1 MRIGNFSLNST
12 EIFCSNICFS
22 SKENK
27 ILERILALLAAWRI
41 TKIICSMAF
50 LQFTCMYSKSLI
62 IGMTRYR
69 KNVLIIKFINNG
81 FIKIL
86 VFNDILFSKKIPMVE
101 ECIVRIVVNEVPII
115 EDFLYLYTF
124 INQTIQLEDLLIKY
138 RLIWINFS
146 PNWDSWL
153 KKSKQAMKW
162 GMYIL
167 LISDKKNTYLPR

>member
-22 SKENK
+22 SKESK
-27 ILERILALLAAWRI
+27 ILERILAFLAAWRI
-41 TKIICSMAF
+41 TIIICSMAF

-86 VFNDILFSKKIPMVE
+86 VFNDILFSKKIPMVGMY
-101 ECIVRIVVNEVPII
+101 C
-115 EDFLYLYTF
+115 EDCG
-124 INQTIQLEDLLIKY
+124 
-138 RLIWINFS
+138 
-146 PNWDSWL
+146 
-153 KKSKQAMKW
+153 KW
-162 GMYIL
+162 GPDNRGL
-167 LISDKKNTYLPR
+167 AVSVHFHWSDNSVRRSIDQIQVDMDQFLS